1 MITSF
6 AQFLEQ
12 LQAKEAA
19 ILAKEAVKHGPTIG
33 DMYEGLTRELVERA
47 IPEALSLKLLDGFVV
62 GVDGE
67 FSHQTDAMLVMG
79 ESGRQ
84 IPKTDKWA
92 WPIQDVL
99 AVFEVKK
106 NLYAAD
112 LADSIAKMRRISEQQ
127 KELLLSDKKQ
137 TTTLGPTRHAFAQVM
152 GRFPRSG
159 EMEDLENPG
168 GEILRT
174 IAHEQLAPL
183 RIVFGYEGYADEY
196 GLRNAFIDA
205 IRAVKDRAA
214 GPALLPN
221 LIICRRN
228 ALIKLTGHPFVA
240 PIREDGEWTLFGSTR
255 EAPFG
260 LLLEL
265 LWTRLANQFSAQF
278 PMDDT
283 LAIEAI
289 APLLTGK
296 PVINGQQRGWMFYA
310 KSFSKAQLTE
320 ISGGKWAPSEL
331 SFGEWVLFQ
340 MATSK
345 GGLLLEDTDLIEAAA
360 QEKIDL
366 KALTERLV
374 AERLFAWTSQTAAVP
389 VSETVHSV
397 AMPDGRFFLSLNLKL
412 LEQWIAEN
420 RPLAQ
425 TSPSG
430 NSATGKPDAFA

>member
-19 ILAKEAVKHGPTIG
+19 ILAQEAVKHGPTIG

-62 GVDGE
+62 GVDRQY
-67 FSHQTDAMLVMG
+67 SHQTDAMLVMG
-79 ESGRQ
+79 ASGHQ

-92 WPIQDVL
+92 WPIKDVL

-137 TTTLGPTRHAFAQVM
+137 INTLEPTRHAFAQVM

-159 EMEDLENPG
+159 EMEDLADSG

-183 RIVFGYEGYADEY
+183 RVVFGYEGYADEY
-196 GLRNAFIDA
+196 GLREALINAIVGVEDG
-205 IRAVKDRAA
+205 AA

-228 ALIKLTGHPFVA
+228 ALIKMTGHPFIV
-240 PIREDGEWTLFGSTR
+240 PIREDGEWALFGSTR

-265 LWTRLANQFSAQF
+265 LWTRLANQFGTQF
-278 PMDDT
+278 PVDDT
-283 LAIEAI
+283 LAVEAI

-296 PVINGQQRGWMFYA
+296 PVKNGQRRGWMYYE
-310 KSFSKAQLTE
+310 KSFSKAQLSE
-320 ISGGKWAPSEL
+320 IAGEKWMPSKL
-331 SFGEWVLFQ
+331 SYGEWVLFK
-340 MATSK
+340 MAMLK
-345 GGLLLEDTDLIEAAA
+345 GGLHLEDAELIEAAA
-360 QEKIDL
+360 QEKVDL
-366 KALTERLV
+366 NAFTKRLV
-374 AERLFAWTSQTAAVP
+374 SERVFAWTSQTVAVP
-389 VSETVHSV
+389 VSEPVYDV
-397 AMPDGRFFLSLNLKL
+397 AVPDGRFFLALNRKL
-412 LEQWIAEN
+412 LNQWVVEN
-420 RPLAQ
+420 HRP
-425 TSPSG
+425 TSPSEG
-430 NSATGKPDAFA
+430 SET